1 MTDRRRTET
10 ERTPGQDTPG
20 HKETTR
26 TDPSWKIVAT
36 CAAPLM
42 IYLWLHADA
51 LRLLL
56 SGFAPR

>member
-1 MTDRRRTET
+1 MPTRRRTET
-10 ERTPGQDTPG
+10 ERMTDQDTLAR
-20 HKETTR
+20 KKTTPA
-26 TDPSWKIVAT
+26 DPSWKIVAT
-36 CAAPLM
+36 CAALLI

>member
-1 MTDRRRTET
+1 MAARRRTET
-10 ERTPGQDTPG
+10 EKTPDQDTPG
-20 HKETTR
+20 RKEAMR

-36 CAAPLM
+36 CAALLI

-56 SGFAPR
+56 SGFASR